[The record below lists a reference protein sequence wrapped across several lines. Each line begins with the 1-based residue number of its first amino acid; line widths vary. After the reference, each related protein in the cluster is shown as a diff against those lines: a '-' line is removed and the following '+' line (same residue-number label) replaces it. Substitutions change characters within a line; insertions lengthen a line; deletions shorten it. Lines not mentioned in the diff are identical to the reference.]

1 MKIVL
6 TSVLVDDQA
15 KALQFYTE
23 VLGFVKK
30 DDIPLGG
37 DARWLTLVS
46 KEEPNG
52 TQLLLEPDFNPVVM
66 EATKNFKKA
75 LFDNSIPWTSFAVK
89 DVQQEYERIKNL
101 GVSFKMGPT
110 NMGPVT
116 IAVLNDTCGN
126 WIQVMQYN

>member
-23 VLGFVKK
+23 LLGFVKK
-30 DDIPLGG
+30 NDIPLGG
-37 DARWLTLVS
+37 GARWLTVVS
-46 KEEPNG
+46 KEDPNG

-75 LFDNSIPWTSFAVK
+75 LFDNGIPWTSFAVK

-116 IAVLNDTCGN
+116 
-126 WIQVMQYN
+126 

>member
-23 VLGFVKK
+23 VLGFIKK
-30 DDIPLGG
+30 IDIPLGPG
-37 DARWLTLVS
+37 ARWLTVVS
-46 KEEPNG
+46 KEDPNG
-52 TQLLLEPDFNPVVM
+52 PQLLLEPDFNPVVV

-75 LFDNSIPWTSFAVK
+75 LFDNSIPWTSFAVA
-89 DVQQEYERIKNL
+89 DVQQEFERMTNL
-101 GVSFKMGPT
+101 GASFKKGPT

-126 WIQVMQYN
+126 WIQIMQYN